1 MREFSHDKALT
12 REHDQFLSV
21 TAAVYLG
28 GGLLFLL
35 AVPLILR
42 FECPFE
48 SITKLGWV
56 EFFLWLVALLYSAHC
71 AKSRKGVFRLLDQWE
86 QSLLR
91 REKDLEALAA
101 HRTVEEHD
109 GVFVWSDLVQQE
121 NRRTCKTPVTVNCAT
136 CESRSKFYTDELCLN
151 FPASGTGANRDVQPR
166 RQPWLLNR

>member
-1 MREFSHDKALT
+1 MREFSHDTALN

-35 AVPLILR
+35 AIPLILR

-56 EFFLWLVALLYSAHC
+56 EFCLWLAALLYSGHC
-71 AKSRKGVFRLLDQWE
+71 AKSQKGVFRLLAQWE

-91 REKDLEALAA
+91 RKKDLEALAA
-101 HRTVEEHD
+101 HRTVAEHD
-109 GVFVWSDLVQQE
+109 RVLVTKIANGKERISIATRLVQR
-121 NRRTCKTPVTVNCAT
+121 NK
-136 CESRSKFYTDELCLN
+136 
-151 FPASGTGANRDVQPR
+151 
-166 RQPWLLNR
+166 

>member
-1 MREFSHDKALT
+1 MREFSHDKALN
-12 REHDQFLSV
+12 REHDEFLSV

-48 SITKLGWV
+48 SLTKLGWV

-71 AKSRKGVFRLLDQWE
+71 AKSQKGVFRLLDEWE

-91 REKDLEALAA
+91 RKKDLEALAA

-109 GVFVWSDLVQQE
+109 RVFGYEAPAHKESSPTTESETPSVQGV
-121 NRRTCKTPVTVNCAT
+121 
-136 CESRSKFYTDELCLN
+136 
-151 FPASGTGANRDVQPR
+151 
-166 RQPWLLNR
+166 

>member
-1 MREFSHDKALT
+1 MTTSSTWAAAPPNRAEGSDACGVSDKSSAISAIATKQLSPSDGARLTAKLGSMREFSHDKALN

-21 TAAVYLG
+21 TVAVYLG

-48 SITKLGWV
+48 SLTKLGWV

-71 AKSRKGVFRLLDQWE
+71 AKSGKGVFRLLDQWE

-91 REKDLEALAA
+91 RKRDLEAFAA
-101 HRTVEEHD
+101 HRTVEERD
-109 GVFVWSDLVQQE
+109 RVF
-121 NRRTCKTPVTVNCAT
+121 
-136 CESRSKFYTDELCLN
+136 
-151 FPASGTGANRDVQPR
+151 
-166 RQPWLLNR
+166 WLSVGR